1 MPEKSLAIVPNGGYD
16 IGKCGSLK
24 ENTWLVYFDKQNE
37 KEEGPNLVLIRS
49 RYCSGLAQKAVG
61 RFFSMVLEF
70 CLMGVGNVMNFMGA
84 IITAVHTAFQIVQKL
99 FGVNVENTG
108 IIQLKW
114 HIKIQQRENWR

>member
-16 IGKCGSLK
+16 IGKFGSLK

-61 RFFSMVLEF
+61 RFFLDGFRILPNGSRECYEF
-70 CLMGVGNVMNFMGA
+70 YGCYYHGCP
-84 IITAVHTAFQIVQKL
+84 H
-99 FGVNVENTG
+99 
-108 IIQLKW
+108 
-114 HIKIQQRENWR
+114 